1 MAQTIKIKRSTGTSA
16 PSTLAVGEL
25 AYTKGT
31 DTFYIGDPAN
41 ANTPIAIGGA
51 IKNNAGTPVLA
62 TGVTA
67 AEIRSLV
74 GVDAAGADNSTNV
87 TLASVS
93 GNYLSISGQEITAG
107 TVPVYLG
114 GTGGTTASAAR
125 TNLDLVP
132 GTDVLAYDA
141 NLQSFVAAF
150 TLPTSDGSANQ
161 VLKTN
166 GSGTLSFSSDT
177 DVDVNVANLTA
188 RLPQITESVTIGDG
202 TDVTVSTAGALS
214 VAGALTVNGN
224 FVVHGTTTTVNST
237 TTTIDDPIMT
247 LGGDTAPGSDDN
259 KDRGIEFRWHDGSS
273 AKLGFFGFD
282 DSTGKFTFIPDA
294 GNSSAEVFT
303 GTAGNIVASTFEG
316 NLTMDSVA
324 LTAIQTSSESFA
336 NNNTSIMTSAAIE
349 DKILSYGYTSF
360 TGDITSVAISSTDA
374 SISGTGTGSSGAI
387 AFDLEVA
394 TVDGG
399 TY

>member
-1 MAQTIKIKRSTGTSA
+1 MAQTIKIKRATGTSA

-74 GVDAAGADNSTNV
+74 SVDSAGTDNSTNV

-93 GNYLSISGQEITAG
+93 SNYLTLSGQEITAG
-107 TVPVYLG
+107 TVPVALG
-114 GTGGTTASAAR
+114 GTGATSASAAR

-166 GSGTLSFSSDT
+166 GSGTLSFSSDVDA
-177 DVDVNVANLTA
+177 DVSIANLTA
-188 RLPQITESVTIGDG
+188 RLPQITENVTIGDG
-202 TDVTVSTAGALS
+202 TDVAVTTAGALN
-214 VAGALTVNGN
+214 VTGALTVTGN
-224 FVVHGTTTTVNST
+224 LTVNGTTTTVNST
-237 TTTIDDPIMT
+237 TTTLDDPIIT
-247 LGGDTAPGSDDN
+247 LGGDSAPGSDDN
-259 KDRGIEFRWHDGSS
+259 KDRGVEFRWHNGSA
-273 AKLGFFGFD
+273 AKVGFFGWD
-282 DSTGKFTFIPDA
+282 DSAQKFTFIPDA
-294 GNSSAEVFT
+294 TNSSEVFSGSA
-303 GTAGNIVASTFEG
+303 GTLAAATFEG
-316 NLTMDSVA
+316 NLTMDGVS
-324 LTAIQTSSESFA
+324 LTSIQTGSESFA
-336 NNNTSIMTSAAIE
+336 NNDTSIMTSAAVE
-349 DKILSYGYTSF
+349 DKILSYGYT
-360 TGDITSVAISSTDA
+360 TAVGDITSVAIASTDA

-387 AFDLEVA
+387 SFDLEVA
-394 TVDGG
+394 TIDGG

>member
-1 MAQTIKIKRSTGTSA
+1 MAQTIKIKRSTGSSA

-67 AEIRSLV
+67 AEVRSLIS
-74 GVDAAGADNSTNV
+74 VDAAGTDNSTSV
-87 TLASVS
+87 TLATVS
-93 GNYLSISGQEITAG
+93 GNYLSLSGQAITAG
-107 TVPVYLG
+107 TVPLTLG
-114 GTGGTTASAAR
+114 GTGATSASAAR

-177 DVDVNVANLTA
+177 DVDVNEANLRS
-188 RLPQITESVTIGDG
+188 RLSQLTENTTLGDG
-202 TDVTVSTAGALS
+202 ADVTVTA
-214 VAGALTVNGN
+214 AGSLIVTGNLTVN
-224 FVVHGTTTTVNST
+224 GTTTTVNST
-237 TTTIDDPIMT
+237 TTTLDDPIIT
-247 LGGDTAPGSDDN
+247 LGGDSAPGSDDN
-259 KDRGIEFRWHDGSS
+259 KDRGVEFRWHNGSA
-273 AKLGFFGFD
+273 AKVGFFGLD

-294 GNSSAEVFT
+294 TNSSEVFS
-303 GTAGNIVASTFEG
+303 GTAGTIAAATFEG
-316 NLTMDSVA
+316 ILTMDSVE
-324 LTAIQTSSESFA
+324 LTTVQTSGESFA
-336 NNNTSIMTSAAIE
+336 DNNTSIMTSAAI
-349 DKILSYGYTSF
+349 DDRILSYGYSTT
-360 TGDITSVAISSTDA
+360 TGDITSVQISSSDS

-387 AFDLEVA
+387 SFDLEVA
-394 TVDGG
+394 TIDGG

>member
-1 MAQTIKIKRSTGTSA
+1 MAQTIKIKRSTGSSA

-67 AEIRSLV
+67 AEVRSLIS
-74 GVDAAGADNSTNV
+74 VDAAGTDNSTSV
-87 TLASVS
+87 TLATVS
-93 GNYLSISGQEITAG
+93 GNYLSLSGQAITAG
-107 TVPVYLG
+107 TVPLTLG
-114 GTGGTTASAAR
+114 GTGATSASAAR

-177 DVDVNVANLTA
+177 DVDVNEANLRS
-188 RLPQITESVTIGDG
+188 RLSQLTENTTLGDG
-202 TDVTVSTAGALS
+202 ADVTVTA
-214 VAGALTVNGN
+214 AGSLIVTGNLTVN
-224 FVVHGTTTTVNST
+224 GTTTTVNST
-237 TTTIDDPIMT
+237 TTTLDDPIIT
-247 LGGDTAPGSDDN
+247 LGGDSAPGSDDN
-259 KDRGIEFRWHDGSS
+259 KDRGVEFRWHNGSA
-273 AKLGFFGFD
+273 AKVGFFGLD

-294 GNSSAEVFT
+294 TNSSEVFS
-303 GTAGNIVASTFEG
+303 GTAGTIAAATFEG

-324 LTAIQTSSESFA
+324 LTTVQTSGESFA
-336 NNNTSIMTSAAIE
+336 DNNTSIMTSAAI
-349 DKILSYGYTSF
+349 DDRILSYGYSTT
-360 TGDITSVAISSTDA
+360 TGDITSVQISSSDS

-387 AFDLEVA
+387 SFDLEVA
-394 TVDGG
+394 TIDGG

>member
-107 TVPVYLG
+107 TVPVSLG

-237 TTTIDDPIMT
+237 TTTLDDPIMT

-360 TGDITSVAISSTDA
+360 NGDITSVAISSTDA
-374 SISGTGTGSSGAI
+374 SISGTGTGSSGDI

-394 TVDGG
+394 IVDGG

>member
-74 GVDAAGADNSTNV
+74 GVDASGADNSTNV

-107 TVPVYLG
+107 TVPVSLG

-237 TTTIDDPIMT
+237 TTTLDDPIMT

>member
-31 DTFYIGDPAN
+31 DTFYVGDPAN

-74 GVDAAGADNSTNV
+74 GVDAAGTDNSTNV
-87 TLASVS
+87 TLATVS
-93 GNYLSISGQEITAG
+93 GNYLSLSGQEITAG
-107 TVPVYLG
+107 TVPVSLG
-114 GTGGTTASAAR
+114 GTGATSASAAR

-188 RLPQITESVTIGDG
+188 RLPQITESFTIGDAS
-202 TDVTVSTAGALS
+202 DVAVTTAGALNVS
-214 VAGALTVNGN
+214 GALTVTGN
-224 FVVHGTTTTVNST
+224 LTVNGTTTTVNST
-237 TTTIDDPIMT
+237 TTTIDDPIIT
-247 LGGDTAPGSDDN
+247 LGGDSAPGSDDN
-259 KDRGIEFRWHDGSS
+259 KDRGVEFRWHDGGN

-294 GNSSAEVFT
+294 TNSSEVFS
-303 GTAGNIVASTFEG
+303 GTAGTVVATTFEG
-316 NLTMDSVA
+316 NLTMDNVA
-324 LTAIQTSSESFA
+324 LTNIQTSSESFA
-336 NNNTSIMTSAAIE
+336 NNNASIMTSAAIE
-349 DKILSYGYTSF
+349 DKILSYGYT
-360 TGDITSVAISSTDA
+360 TAVGDITSVAISSTDA
-374 SISGTGTGSSGAI
+374 SITGTGTGSSGAI
-387 AFDLEVA
+387 AFDLEVG
-394 TVDGG
+394 TIDGG

>member
-74 GVDAAGADNSTNV
+74 GVDASGADNSTNV

-107 TVPVYLG
+107 TVPVSLG

-161 VLKTN
+161 VLTTN

-177 DVDVNVANLTA
+177 DVDVNIANLTA

-237 TTTIDDPIMT
+237 TTTLDDPIMT

-360 TGDITSVAISSTDA
+360 SGDITSVAISSTDA
-374 SISGTGTGSSGAI
+374 SISGTGTGSSGDI

-394 TVDGG
+394 IVDGG

>member
-1 MAQTIKIKRSTGTSA
+1 MAQIIKIKRSTGTSA

-41 ANTPIAIGGA
+41 ANTPIAVGGA

-67 AEIRSLV
+67 AEIRSLISA
-74 GVDAAGADNSTNV
+74 DATGTDNSTDV
-87 TLASVS
+87 TLATVS
-93 GNYLSISGQEITAG
+93 SNYLSLSDQEITAG
-107 TVPVYLG
+107 TVPVLLG
-114 GTGGTTASAAR
+114 GTGATSASAAR
-125 TNLDLVP
+125 TNLALVP
-132 GTDVLAYDA
+132 GTDVLAYDT

-166 GSGTLSFSSDT
+166 GSGTLSFTSDV
-177 DVDVNVANLTA
+177 DADVNVANLTA
-188 RLPQITESVTIGDG
+188 RLPQITESVTIGDA
-202 TDVTVSTAGALS
+202 TDVTVTMAGALN
-214 VAGALTVNGN
+214 VTGNLTVN
-224 FVVHGTTTTVNST
+224 GTTTTVNST
-237 TTTIDDPIMT
+237 TTTLDDPIVT

-259 KDRGIEFRWHDGSS
+259 KDRGVEFRYHNGSA

-282 DSTGKFTFIPDA
+282 DSSGKFTFIPDA
-294 GNSSAEVFT
+294 TNSSEVFS
-303 GTAGNIVASTFEG
+303 GTAGTIAAAVFEG
-316 NLTMDSVA
+316 NLTMDNVA
-324 LTAIQTSSESFA
+324 LTAIQTTAESFA

-349 DKILSYGYTSF
+349 DKIQSFGYST
-360 TGDITSVAISSTDA
+360 TVGDITSVAIASSDG
-374 SISGTGTGSSGAI
+374 SISGTGTGSAGAI
-387 AFDLEVA
+387 SFDLEAA
-394 TVDGG
+394 TIDGG